1 MAAAK
6 LVSLPTSTIKNLIK
20 ASDTLHTLYKSGQIN
35 MSGKT
40 MLQMLKSAESA
51 TSEMVKQQKRRG
63 APASIV
69 PDEERQQVLSQER
82 ANPFANNLV
91 QERN

>member
-40 MLQMLKSAESA
+40 MMQMVKSAESA
-51 TSEMVKQQKRRG
+51 DLQLLQ
-63 APASIV
+63 I
-69 PDEERQQVLSQER
+69 
-82 ANPFANNLV
+82 
-91 QERN
+91 